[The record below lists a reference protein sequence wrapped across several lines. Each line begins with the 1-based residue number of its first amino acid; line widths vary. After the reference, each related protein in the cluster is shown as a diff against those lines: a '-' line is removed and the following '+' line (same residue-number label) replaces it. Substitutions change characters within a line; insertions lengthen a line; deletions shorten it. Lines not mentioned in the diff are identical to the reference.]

1 MAPTE
6 SANRC
11 SHGPA
16 VEEVVGKEGRPA
28 MGFNLEGMGLG
39 AAAMLHLLLLAI
51 FVTVFFWMP
60 KFGPAHN
67 FTTNMT
73 YFARNTGYTVYT
85 TMQDACKQEAT
96 TANTETLKDSLK
108 TYLQQVEDQG
118 EATATKNNRKLLII
132 SCVALGVIFV
142 IMIILII
149 IAKVRCHR
157 VDWGRMVAYCFGVFV
172 LFCAFELAL
181 YFVVIRNYQ
190 PMSDAQMGHYFLDQL
205 RGQLLA
211 MQKRPGGYTPPQD
224 SAGLRMPDLFH
235 PVMVYALGNLQS
247 LGLPLRKL
255 NTFMTTLSSDIT

>member
-6 SANRC
+6 TTSSR
-11 SHGPA
+11 GPA
-16 VEEVVGKEGRPA
+16 VDEVVGRDGRPA

-73 YFARNTGYTVYT
+73 YFARNTGYTINASL
-85 TMQDACKQEAT
+85 QEACKQGAT
-96 TANTETLKDSLK
+96 TASAESLKDSLN
-108 TYLQQVEDQG
+108 TYLQQVEARD
-118 EATATKNNRKLLII
+118 EAIATKNNRKLLII
-132 SCVALGVIFV
+132 SCVSLAVIFA
-142 IMIILII
+142 IMIIVII
-149 IAKVRCHR
+149 IAKARHHR

-190 PMSDAQMGHYFLDQL
+190 PMSNAQMGSSFLGQL
-205 RGQLLA
+205 REQLLA
-211 MQKRPGGYTPPQD
+211 MQQRPGGYSPPQE

-235 PVMVYALGNLQS
+235 PVMVYALSNLQN
-247 LGLPLRKL
+247 LGVPLRQL
-255 NTFMTTLSSDIT
+255 NSFMTTLSSDMA